1 MSMGEL
7 TRKDNSLCFR
17 RDGKNVYIP
26 VENTKEIFCFNE
38 VSINTKLLDFLSQ
51 NNIIIHFYNYYGGY
65 SGTYYPKDH
74 YLSGKLL
81 VKQVLKY
88 ENDRMSV
95 ARAIVKGI
103 GLNIY
108 EVLYHYYKHGKK
120 EVKETTDW
128 IKSDFIRLVEQSQD
142 VKELMA
148 YEGEA
153 WMRFYADFKYFL
165 PEDFVMN
172 KRVKRPPDN
181 PINALVSF
189 GNTLLYTK
197 TISAIYQTHLDQRIS
212 FLHEPSV
219 GRFSLSLD
227 MSEVFKPVIVFR
239 TIFDLVNNHRIQV
252 EKHFEKNVN
261 YCILNEEGRKIFVKA
276 FEERME
282 SVFEHSRLKRKVTYR
297 TALKLDCYK
306 LIKNILEDKDFVPT
320 YTFALFYEDWDLDK
334 VNVYYSFLFYD
345 VGEKRVQKVFKVC
358 KKYLTHY
365 QKSVFRGDMT
375 PSKFISIRSELNKVI
390 DKDEDFVCIIK
401 LMNDNVFGEEVLGNA
416 GKETGEELMI

>member
-1 MSMGEL
+1 MGSTKYIMSMGEL

-17 RDGKNVYIP
+17 KDGKNVYIP

-38 VSINTKLLDFLSQ
+38 VSINTKLLDFLAQ

-65 SGTYYPKDH
+65 SGTYYPRDH

-128 IKSDFIRLVEQSQD
+128 IKSDFIWLVEQTKD

-148 YEGEA
+148 YEGEV
-153 WMRFYADFKYFL
+153 WMRFYADFKCFL

-212 FLHEPSV
+212 FLHEPSE

-227 MSEVFKPVIVFR
+227 LSEVFKPVIVFR
-239 TIFDLVNNHRIQV
+239 TIFDLVNNHRLQV

-306 LIKNILEDKDFVPT
+306 LIKNILEDKEFVP
-320 YTFALFYEDWDLDK
+320 FSL
-334 VNVYYSFLFYD
+334 
-345 VGEKRVQKVFKVC
+345 
-358 KKYLTHY
+358 
-365 QKSVFRGDMT
+365 
-375 PSKFISIRSELNKVI
+375 
-390 DKDEDFVCIIK
+390 
-401 LMNDNVFGEEVLGNA
+401 
-416 GKETGEELMI
+416 KEGM

>member
-1 MSMGEL
+1 MGSTKYIMSMGEL

-17 RDGKNVYIP
+17 KDGKNVYIP

-95 ARAIVKGI
+95 GRAIVKGI

-212 FLHEPSV
+212 FLHEPSE

-239 TIFDLVNNHRIQV
+239 TIFDLVNNHRLQV

-306 LIKNILEDKDFVPT
+306 LIK
-320 YTFALFYEDWDLDK
+320 TFWKTKSLF
-334 VNVYYSFLFYD
+334 
-345 VGEKRVQKVFKVC
+345 R
-358 KKYLTHY
+358 
-365 QKSVFRGDMT
+365 FR
-375 PSKFISIRSELNKVI
+375 
-390 DKDEDFVCIIK
+390 
-401 LMNDNVFGEEVLGNA
+401 
-416 GKETGEELMI
+416 